1 MLPHARDEVQ
11 DLADNCAVVSLE
23 SSNGW
28 DVEQWHLTDDDVT
41 RAVAA
46 YQAIL
51 RIDLDDEIDAIL
63 AELDIDRLGPPPL
76 TKQHAKVARADAIEL
91 VAAATVISVEQTRL
105 DNLYMPNVPKM
116 SEAKSDSGIDVVGVE
131 LDPASTGPIVA
142 GERLIIVSVKH
153 TIQKHASGMR
163 DLLEKSV
170 DEDLSVAYLYRQ
182 LRTVNGRMKEQ
193 GLGEQAKRVMRFVG
207 QVGTPNVRIVC
218 VGAAAPTPACN
229 LEDQPS
235 RLSQSSKPDAHFR
248 MLFVPGLHTLHAQL
262 VPK

>member
-11 DLADNCAVVSLE
+11 ALADNCAVVSLE
-23 SSNGW
+23 SNNGW

-51 RIDLDDEIDAIL
+51 SISLDDELDAL
-63 AELDIDRLGPPPL
+63 LVELEIDRLGPPPV

-91 VAAATVISVEQTRL
+91 VAAATVVSVEQTHL

-116 SEAKSDSGIDVVGVE
+116 SEAKSDSGIDVIGVE
-131 LDPASTGPIVA
+131 LDPTTTGPIVA
-142 GERLIIVSVKH
+142 GERLILVSVKH

-170 DEDLSVAYLYRQ
+170 DDDLTLAYLYRQ
-182 LRTVNGRMKEQ
+182 LITVNGRMKEQ
-193 GLGEQAKRVMRFVG
+193 GLGEGANRVMHFLG

-218 VGAAAPTPACN
+218 VGAASPTPACN
-229 LEDQPS
+229 LDDQPS
-235 RLSQSSKPDAHFR
+235 LLSPSNKPDAHFR
-248 MLFVPGLHTLHAQL
+248 MLFVPGLETLHDQL